1 MKSVKTPARLA
12 AVGGFAAIS
21 AAFLPGTSL
30 AATQPGTA
38 HPGAAHLEADRGDAG
53 AVFVQNDNTSGNAI
67 AVYDRNS
74 DGTLSAAGTYPTGG
88 TGGAL
93 SGSVVDHLGSQGSLT
108 YDRDSGL
115 LYAVNAGSNTVTVF
129 SVAGD
134 RLIRRQV
141 ISSGGTFPV
150 SVTVHGNLVY
160 VLNARDGGSVQGYL
174 RAGAILVKIPAWHR
188 DLGLNPSLT
197 PEFTHTPGDV
207 AFTPDG
213 SKLIVTTKGNGSDI
227 DVFTVAPSGGLSA
240 KPVATSDPAG
250 PFAVSFDAGG
260 HLLVAESG
268 QNNTVATFTIKR
280 DGALTFD
287 SREATGG
294 PLPAG
299 SPRTAAR
306 STPPTRAPAR
316 SPPSGTTATAPC
328 GRWAPPPP
336 TPGPWRGRDD
346 VARRAVPVRPDRRRR
361 HRRRVPGQRQR
372 LAHRDR
378 QGHGAGRRRR
388 RGHRRLMT

>member
-12 AVGGFAAIS
+12 AVGGFAALS

-38 HPGAAHLEADRGDAG
+38 HPGAAHLEAGRGDVG
-53 AVFVQNDNTSGNAI
+53 AVFVQNDNTSDNAI
-67 AVYDRNS
+67 TVYDRNP

-174 RAGAILVKIPAWHR
+174 RAGAILVKIPDWHR

-197 PEFTHTPGDV
+197 PEFTNTPGDV

-268 QNNTVATFTIKR
+268 QNNTVATFIIKR

-294 PLPAG
+294 AATCWITPDGSTFYTSNAGTGTLSAFGDGGNGTLRPL
-299 SPRTAAR
+299 
-306 STPPTRAPAR
+306 
-316 SPPSGTTATAPC
+316 GTTATDA
-328 GRWAPPPP
+328 GTVDA
-336 TPGPWRGRDD
+336 T
-346 VARRAVPVRPDRRRR
+346 ASPD
-361 HRRRVPGQRQR
+361 GQYLYAQT
-372 LAHRDR
+372 
-378 QGHGAGRRRR
+378 GGAGIVDEYRVSAS
-388 RGHRRLMT
+388 GSLTEIGKVTVPDAVGGEGIAAS